1 MKRNPKDPF
10 DAIQEIRA
18 RMNELFEESLRG
30 ASAGRKD
37 VSDSKGAVE
46 LPVDMVE
53 KDDHYL
59 VVLELPGVQKKDID
73 IQLVGNE
80 LVIRGEKAHDAV
92 LAVSVYHMAE
102 RLYGPFHRRIRL
114 PEPVKENAVSTNLEN
129 GLLEISIKKSQ
140 PRQIPIK

>member
-18 RMNELFEESLRG
+18 RMNELFEESMRG
-30 ASAGRKD
+30 AGARKD
-37 VSDSKGAVE
+37 MSDAKGTME

-53 KDDHYL
+53 KNDHYL
-59 VVLELPGVQKKDID
+59 VVLELPGVQKQDID

-80 LVIRGEKAHDAV
+80 LVIRGEKAHDPV
-92 LAVSVYHMAE
+92 HAVSVYHMAE
-102 RLYGPFHRRIRL
+102 RLYGPFQRRIRL
-114 PEPVKENAVSTNLEN
+114 PETVKENAISSSLVN
-129 GLLEISIKKSQ
+129 GLLEISIKKSL

>member
-30 ASAGRKD
+30 AGTARKD
-37 VSDSKGAVE
+37 MLESKGAME

-80 LVIRGEKAHDAV
+80 LLIHGEKLHDPV
-92 LAVSVYHMAE
+92 HAVSVYHMAE

-114 PEPVKENAVSTNLEN
+114 PEPVKDNAITTNLEN
-129 GLLEISIKKSQ
+129 GLLEISIKKTQ
-140 PRQIPIK
+140 PKQIPIK